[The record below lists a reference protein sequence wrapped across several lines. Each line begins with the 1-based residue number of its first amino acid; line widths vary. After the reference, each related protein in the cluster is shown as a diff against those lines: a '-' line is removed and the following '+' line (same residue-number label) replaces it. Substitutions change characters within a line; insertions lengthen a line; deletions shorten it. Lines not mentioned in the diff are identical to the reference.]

1 MSRST
6 HRSRTL
12 LLFGCTSLAV
22 LAGACGGGS
31 SASRYFSVSWTV
43 TDGTTK
49 TQASCDRIS
58 GYGIDI
64 LQTDNTIVSFTN
76 KGCQSGVMY
85 SVSPN
90 LQKGVY
96 TGSLEILAPN
106 GAVLS
111 QSVSSSFDA
120 TGTGEQPFNQS
131 FEVDDVCSHNRYFS
145 LAWSAD
151 TGNVNRP
158 LSCAQTNGYG
168 VRLTVTNPPGTL
180 DMLSSCDDGFNPNW
194 YSVSSIDDIPP
205 ADYSVTATLFDAAG
219 QAASSTAMQLV
230 TVGACAPGV
239 VGGDAGV
246 AFLVR

>member
-1 MSRST
+1 
-6 HRSRTL
+6 
-12 LLFGCTSLAV
+12 LLFGCTLLAV

-31 SASRYFSVSWTV
+31 SASRYFSVSWSV
-43 TDGTTK
+43 TDLTTGK
-49 TQASCDRIS
+49 QASCDQIS
-58 GYGIDI
+58 GYGVDI

-76 KGCQSGVMY
+76 QPCQSGVMY
-85 SVSPN
+85 STSPK

-111 QSVSSSFDA
+111 QSASTAFDA
-120 TGTGEQPFNQS
+120 TGSGEIPFTQS
-131 FEVDDVCSHNRYFS
+131 FQVDDVCSHNRYFS

-158 LSCAQTNGYG
+158 LSCSQTNGYG
-168 VRLTVTNPPGTL
+168 VRLTVTNPPGAV

-194 YSVSSIDDIPP
+194 YSVSSIDNIAPG
-205 ADYSVTATLFDAAG
+205 DYSVTATLFDASG

-239 VGGDAGV
+239 VGGDPGV